1 MYQRDYILRM
11 IEMMAD
17 FIAAILK
24 MFTKGDFP
32 QASQMLEN
40 AYYDFLKQD
49 AAFFRNIPAER
60 LTEELLIN
68 HNYTN
73 GHLEVLAGLFYAEA
87 ELADKTG
94 NLDYSLAFYQKTKLL
109 LEFVLKES
117 GTYSAEKADRIFKI
131 DQRIFE
137 MKANQNSSIPKN
149 ESSG

>member
-11 IEMMAD
+11 IEMMGD
-17 FIAAILK
+17 FIAAVLK

-73 GHLEVLAGLFYAEA
+73 GHLELLAELFYAEA
-87 ELADKTG
+87 ELAYKTG

-109 LEFVLKES
+109 LEFVTKES
-117 GTYSAEKADRIFKI
+117 GTYSAEKDSRITSLEH
-131 DQRIFE
+131 RIIE
-137 MKANQNSSIPKN
+137 LRAN
-149 ESSG
+149 